1 MIYSQSKSILIQKEE
16 LYQYNQHTKT
26 LALYSV
32 SKQKLRLKL
41 YNDDGDKIHE
51 QSVPYVQISNR
62 FNFAYVPQQNYEFL
76 SYQINDNT
84 IVVYKNPQFKLK
96 IMHSRLLTYQI
107 IVDFFWIE
115 QNILCVVYQDCI
127 YVYTIL
133 FSDKEITT
141 PQIFNKEKIN
151 YNGIYTTYTYSQK
164 SIGIVLQNELLLIC
178 LKTFKTQIIN
188 IFTISNIL
196 LWDQPTS
203 IKSSGL
209 TIDENSDLKFTIAAK
224 QLNIFN
230 STIIILC
237 SKTQLHL
244 YSQQHKK
251 FVQTYPLPLHDK
263 FQVSIDS
270 GILSLYSQSL
280 LMQFNLVTK
289 YGGIPQFSPVLTKIT
304 PCNIVNNIIANDN
317 CISIIKFD
325 VKSLLNVLPQPNS
338 INNINYILLF
348 MQYRQYQ
355 YKNLVDSQFTSY
367 LNDQQSSIFQL
378 FKNLLQFTIE
388 LQLYKLDKNISV
400 FPDFSSR
407 ANLFE
412 VQNIIQDPETYK
424 IKIMHNIFQ
433 FSRCYYINTDDLI
446 HTINAIKQEGLR
458 KMAII
463 SLLQSVIEL
472 GLIPNQSLFSL
483 LDIFS
488 VQELTFLVKIFTP
501 STPIMLALLQ
511 FKDVGKVNIGK
522 RIQKDFSSI
531 E

>member
-1 MIYSQSKSILIQKEE
+1 
-16 LYQYNQHTKT
+16 
-26 LALYSV
+26 
-32 SKQKLRLKL
+32 
-41 YNDDGDKIHE
+41 
-51 QSVPYVQISNR
+51 
-62 FNFAYVPQQNYEFL
+62 
-76 SYQINDNT
+76 
-84 IVVYKNPQFKLK
+84 
-96 IMHSRLLTYQI
+96 
-107 IVDFFWIE
+107 
-115 QNILCVVYQDCI
+115 
-127 YVYTIL
+127 
-133 FSDKEITT
+133 
-141 PQIFNKEKIN
+141 
-151 YNGIYTTYTYSQK
+151 
-164 SIGIVLQNELLLIC
+164 
-178 LKTFKTQIIN
+178 
-188 IFTISNIL
+188 
-196 LWDQPTS
+196 
-203 IKSSGL
+203 
-209 TIDENSDLKFTIAAK
+209 
-224 QLNIFN
+224 
-230 STIIILC
+230 
-237 SKTQLHL
+237 
-244 YSQQHKK
+244 
-251 FVQTYPLPLHDK
+251 
-263 FQVSIDS
+263 
-270 GILSLYSQSL
+270 
-280 LMQFNLVTK
+280 
-289 YGGIPQFSPVLTKIT
+289 
-304 PCNIVNNIIANDN
+304 
-317 CISIIKFD
+317 
-325 VKSLLNVLPQPNS
+325 
-338 INNINYILLF
+338 